1 MLKSTLGKLLDFYIL
16 YRHTFDEIV
25 VVFLSALFA

>member
-1 MLKSTLGKLLDFYIL
+1 MLKSTLGKLLDFYTLCSPTI
-16 YRHTFDEIV
+16 DEIA